1 MKTCKNCMF
10 SKKYTNT
17 IGETEYRCTQH
28 KFTIHDPD
36 VIVKP
41 GVKGEAYILISDAV
55 YCDYHIRR

>member
-1 MKTCKNCMF
+1 MF